1 MKLKI
6 PYSIRKSL
14 IKILPFVATAIMS
27 TACHKE
33 PYDVVIDWDW
43 SNPPDKEL
51 VKQYANDKNINTV
64 ILNLRPCGSTGYSP
78 NNFRNGRNYLENNY
92 FSFNPDKIR
101 GSGDIYVN
109 PNGGA
114 QLPYPCG
121 DEIHG
126 MYLIDSIY
134 FTSKGF
140 GIVRGRPPANS
151 K

>member
-1 MKLKI
+1 MKFKI

-33 PYDVVIDWDW
+33 PYDVIIDWDW
-43 SNPPDKEL
+43 HNPPDKEL
-51 VKQYANDKNINTV
+51 IKKYANDKNVNTI
-64 ILNLRPCGSTGYSP
+64 ILSLRPVSARNISP
-78 NNFRNGRNYLENNY
+78 NGFHRARDSLEVNCFSISPHNIIGRGN
-92 FSFNPDKIR
+92 
-101 GSGDIYVN
+101 IYVDEFN
-109 PNGGA
+109 GA

-121 DEIHG
+121 DEILG

-134 FTSKGF
+134 YTSKGF
-140 GIVRGRPPANS
+140 GIARGRPPENS